1 MVPVKM
7 MLQSEPLGGFQGRM
21 LGWRPSR
28 STWAASHSMGSLFAC
43 SPLEGVV
50 QSVWGEGRSGP
61 GQLGEPQGRSP
72 SPECSLPPQL
82 PTRHKEA
89 FMGWCGE
96 N

>member
-1 MVPVKM
+1 MRVSGKDVG
-7 MLQSEPLGGFQGRM
+7 LETLPLHMGCVSLNGVFVRLLPTGS
-21 LGWRPSR
+21 GW
-28 STWAASHSMGSLFAC
+28 W
-43 SPLEGVV
+43 
-50 QSVWGEGRSGP
+50 VWGGGRSGP

-72 SPECSLPPQL
+72 GPECSLPRQL